1 MEMKKLGLG
10 TTAIHAGT
18 LKNLYGTLAMPI
30 YQTSTLYLIQQ
41 NKGEEDLP
49 LKKLD
54 IFTQDLEILQQQ
66 HWKTKLLLL
75 KKEKLE

>member
-18 LKNLYGTLAMPI
+18 LKNLYGTLAMLSI
-30 YQTSTLYLIQQ
+30 KLLLLYLIQQ

-54 IFTQDLEILQQQ
+54 IFTQD
-66 HWKTKLLLL
+66 
-75 KKEKLE
+75 